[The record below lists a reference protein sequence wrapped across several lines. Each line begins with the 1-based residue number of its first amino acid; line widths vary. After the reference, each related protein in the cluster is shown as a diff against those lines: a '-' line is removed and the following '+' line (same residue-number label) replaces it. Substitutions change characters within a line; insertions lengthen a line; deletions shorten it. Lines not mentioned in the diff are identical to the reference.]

1 MMKKPTSLF
10 ADERG
15 NSFVEMA
22 FVAPILATLLLG
34 AVDLSRA
41 YMFSVDMAQAAQRA
55 VEMEQVV
62 NYDETD
68 NDLIKAEA
76 ETAAGT
82 GSTAT
87 VTDWLQCGTSST
99 QLSYTSS
106 CSDGVATARFVQVS
120 VTKKFTPLFAWVFP
134 NKNSDGT
141 VTLDGK
147 AGVRVQ

>member
-1 MMKKPTSLF
+1 MMKKPTSLL

-41 YMFSVDMAQAAQRA
+41 YMFSVDMAQAAQQA